1 MVWNLL
7 RKPAQVFQIKERSP
21 HGKDVR
27 MFFGGDHMA
36 KMSKCF
42 LVVISNRSLTF
53 LLVMKDSVQLKSVK
67 DLIYSVMIND

>member
-1 MVWNLL
+1 
-7 RKPAQVFQIKERSP
+7 
-21 HGKDVR
+21 

-53 LLVMKDSVQLKSVK
+53 LPVMKDSVQLKSVK
-67 DLIYSVMIND
+67 DLIYPVMIND